1 MIVVTGAAGFIGS
14 NVVAALNERGTD
26 EILVCDRLGSDG
38 RWQNLGKRMFTDFA
52 PPEDLLARMEARG
65 DVSAVI
71 HLGAI
76 SSTTVT
82 DGDEVMRDN
91 YLTTR
96 HLLDWCTER
105 QVPFLYASS
114 AATYGDGE
122 RGFEDDWSLAALKS
136 LRPLNLYGWSKH
148 QIDLLVAHRHETGN
162 KMPPKCIGMKF
173 FNVFGPNEYHKGEMK
188 SVVAKMTPVA
198 RAGETVSLF
207 KSHRA
212 GIPDGGQKR
221 DFIYVED
228 VVTVLLWLLD
238 GPVERGIFNLGTGMA
253 RSFADL
259 AHATFSA
266 LQRAPKIE
274 YVPMPETL
282 RGRYQYF
289 TQASTDRLRAA
300 GYQAPFTPLE
310 ESVVRYVQGFLERED
325 PYR

>member
-14 NVVAALNERGTD
+14 NVVAALNERGVD
-26 EILVCDRLGSDG
+26 DILVCDRLGSDG
-38 RWQNLGKRMFTDFA
+38 RWQNLGKRMFTGFA
-52 PPEDLLARMEARG
+52 QPEELIARMEKSGA
-65 DVSAVI
+65 VSAVI

-91 YLTTR
+91 FGMTLA
-96 HLLDWCTER
+96 LLDWCTA
-105 QVPFLYASS
+105 QGVPLLYASS

-122 RGFEDDWSLAALKS
+122 HGFEDDWSLAALKS

-148 QIDLLVAHRHETGN
+148 QIDLLVAHRHETG
-162 KMPPKCIGMKF
+162 KRMPPKCIGMKF

-188 SVVAKMTPVA
+188 SVVAKMTPVV

-238 GPVERGIFNLGTGMA
+238 GPVERGIFNLGTGTA

-274 YVPMPETL
+274 YVPMPENL

-289 TQASTDRLRAA
+289 TQASTERLRAA
-300 GYQAPFTPLE
+300 GCEVPFTSLE
-310 ESVVRYVQGFLERED
+310 ESVERYVRGFLERDD